1 MKKVDNF
8 FAALNNLEE
17 IQYYHEPY
25 SIVELTGM
33 VALYEICFEQ
43 AWKAMKEL
51 LEENGVDE
59 ARTVSLKSV
68 LRAAWQAHLIDDDEQ
83 WLAAL
88 QARNN
93 ATHAYNKE
101 IAYTI
106 LEETRNIYLALFQK
120 LKQTI
125 NDEWLEK

>member
-1 MKKVDNF
+1 MSEVSLRTKARALIACSASDDCRECAWYGNNDVCDNVYGKTG
-8 FAALNNLEE
+8 L
-17 IQYYHEPY
+17 
-25 SIVELTGM
+25 IV
-33 VALYEICFEQ
+33 
-43 AWKAMKEL
+43 KEL

-59 ARTVSLKSV
+59 ARTGSPKAV

-106 LEETRNIYLALFQK
+106 LEETRNIYLVLF
-120 LKQTI
+120 
-125 NDEWLEK
+125 